1 MNTRHDTRRQVTV
14 AVSAAL
20 AVVGAFIGSGAAG
33 GTPVQDAAGGAL
45 AADATPVAPGGGAFG
60 IWSVIYVGLLA
71 YAVWQA
77 LPGQRT
83 AERHRRL
90 GYWLAASLLLNAAW
104 ILSIQLDLLP
114 LSVPVIAALL
124 AVLVVAFRIALA
136 TRTKSVVEAV
146 VTDGTIG
153 LYLGWVTIA
162 TAANVTAL
170 LVATGFDGFGIG
182 ADAWAVVVLLVA
194 AAVGMATAVG
204 GRGRLAPAASLAWGL
219 VWVAIARLTYGPL
232 STPAAIAALAAAAAV
247 VLTAVVVRLRANR
260 TPAQVPRTAD

>member
-1 MNTRHDTRRQVTV
+1 MDTERDTRRQVTV

-20 AVVGAFIGSGAAG
+20 AVLGAFVGSGAAG
-33 GTPVQDAAGGAL
+33 GTPIQDAAGGAL

-60 IWSVIYVGLLA
+60 IWSVIYAGLLA

-77 LPGQRT
+77 LPAQRI

-90 GYWLAASLLLNAAW
+90 GYWIAASLLLNAAW
-104 ILSIQLDLLP
+104 ILSIQLDLLL

-124 AVLVVAFRIALA
+124 AVLVVAFRIAL
-136 TRTKSVVEAV
+136 RSRPSGVVDAV
-146 VTDGTIG
+146 LTDGTIG

-170 LVATGFDGFGIG
+170 LVAAGFDGLGIG
-182 ADAWAVVVLLVA
+182 PDAWAVLVLLVA
-194 AAVGMATAVG
+194 AVVGVATAVG

-232 STPAAIAALAAAAAV
+232 STPAAVAALAAAAAV
-247 VLTAVVVRLRANR
+247 VLTAVIVRLRANP
-260 TPAQVPRTAD
+260 TPARVARTAD